1 MSTVSIPTFADRLA
15 SDNAARKQQHPRSL
29 TDSMRETFDH
39 NGSIAVELANQ
50 LVATTNERK
59 TAHDELQEIGL
70 MMRNEVRRKVVGIL
84 ASDEVYASYDNRLAT
99 ARIVRDHIIAGHL
112 TYRES
117 KSYKAQFAAVKLDAA
132 GKVGIG
138 GKTDAARCQSA
149 VRLAQFAVLC
159 ETFGARDF
167 ASVAYL
173 LRNRL
178 TGWARFDK
186 TAANWAI
193 MAPNIGGVGKDKFR
207 NLSADDINAVRL
219 ALDAAANC
227 VQPDSPDQAF
237 CDTLVSLGLMEA
249 SESKVDAAVD
259 MEASDDAVDAAVAKR
274 DTLPI
279 VESFAALNVDNAALC
294 ISAWIQANTLDDAT
308 DLLAKI
314 NAAFMSAFNPNA
326 DAADSEVYA
335 ADESEALNA

>member
-1 MSTVSIPTFADRLA
+1 MSVTTIPTFADRLA
-15 SDNAARKQQHPRSL
+15 SDAAARSKQSPRNL
-29 TDSMRETFDH
+29 TDAMRETFDH
-39 NGSIAVELANQ
+39 NGEIAVELAQQ
-50 LVATTNERK
+50 LVATTAERK
-59 TAHDELQEIGL
+59 SAHDDLQEIGL

-84 ASDEVYASYDNRLAT
+84 ASDEVYANYDNRLAT

-132 GKVGIG
+132 SKVGIG

-186 TAANWAI
+186 TSANWAI

-219 ALDAAANC
+219 ALDAAAHC
-227 VQPDSPDQAF
+227 VQPDSPDSAF

-249 SESKVDAAVD
+249 SAVKLDAAVD
-259 MEASDDAVDAAVAKR
+259 VEASDDAVDAAVSR
-274 DTLPI
+274 SNTLPI
-279 VESFAALNVDNAALC
+279 VDAFAALNAENAALC
-294 ISAWIQANTLDDAT
+294 VAAWLQANTLDAASE
-308 DLLAKI
+308 LLAKI
-314 NAAFMSAFNPNA
+314 NASFQAAFAPTE
-326 DAADSEVYA
+326 AADEVYA
-335 ADESEALNA
+335 ADESEALNS